1 MACWPRLGFTLRP
14 WAPQHPAAQCRV
26 THRCCVASGGSRA
39 QQHTTEGA
47 HTDCW
52 TLDGNIYSLSMLLLL
67 LLSLPSVPLIPLKS
81 CTTTFPP
88 RQEPA
93 CVGEKN
99 NQHGRRRRP
108 TWREKRRDCGNET
121 RKHTHTRRRQVL
133 HGARAQR
140 REKKVSDPW
149 VQTQARLL
157 RIHATS
163 RTLQTCFFFFPLQEP
178 HVSLWL
184 TCCRLILFCW
194 CINCNV
200 MFMYSLPDWGWLAGL
215 QFRPLQLPGSLLRRS
230 RLRLHPSWRHY
241 GQVQHRAEGRR
252 GYVLTDL
259 ITSTQKQFVNVQLQ
273 PRAFYRPCSFESFIS
288 ISQDSHR
295 THVFFCHGQYKGV
308 WQGWIWLMTINT
320 SFFLQNHMI
329 ENRLY
334 RI

>member
-1 MACWPRLGFTLRP
+1 MATFILSRCSSSSSSLSPRCLWFLWKAAPPHSHQDKSPLVSAKKTTNMADVAVQPDGRSGGIVVMKRENTHTHDGDKCCMAPEHSAERKKFLTHGCKRRLGCCAFTQLH
-14 WAPQHPAAQCRV
+14 APCRRV
-26 THRCCVASGGSRA
+26 
-39 QQHTTEGA
+39 
-47 HTDCW
+47 
-52 TLDGNIYSLSMLLLL
+52 
-67 LLSLPSVPLIPLKS
+67 
-81 CTTTFPP
+81 
-88 RQEPA
+88 
-93 CVGEKN
+93 
-99 NQHGRRRRP
+99 
-108 TWREKRRDCGNET
+108 
-121 RKHTHTRRRQVL
+121 
-133 HGARAQR
+133 
-140 REKKVSDPW
+140 
-149 VQTQARLL
+149 
-157 RIHATS
+157 
-163 RTLQTCFFFFPLQEP
+163 FFFFPLQEP

-200 MFMYSLPDWGWLAGL
+200 MFMCSLPDWGWLAGL

-273 PRAFYRPCSFESFIS
+273 PRAFYSSCSFESFIS